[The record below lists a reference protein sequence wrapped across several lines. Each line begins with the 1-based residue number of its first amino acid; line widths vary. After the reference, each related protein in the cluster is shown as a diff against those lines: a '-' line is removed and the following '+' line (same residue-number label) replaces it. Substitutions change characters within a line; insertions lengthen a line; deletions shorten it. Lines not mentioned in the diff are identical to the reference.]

1 MGLSHAEI
9 HDRLRKKF
17 PNVAIETPE
26 VHGEPYAIVPAGH
39 LTAVCTFLRDDP
51 ELQMNYPSCQCGTD
65 DRTNLWSVYHLYRDI
80 STDIL
85 GIHNRF
91 VDFAHRQ
98 YPGVRWCASYCK
110 YTTFPPEIFNIV
122 AIYTVLKRDRA
133 GLLGVA
139 VLLSLPLW
147 LFVYLNGGQGPIFG
161 MGG

>member
-1 MGLSHAEI
+1 MEKTVAFDTPVLS
-9 HDRLRKKF
+9 RSLRIIFKIIF
-17 PNVAIETPE
+17 V
-26 VHGEPYAIVPAGH
+26 
-39 LTAVCTFLRDDP
+39 
-51 ELQMNYPSCQCGTD
+51 
-65 DRTNLWSVYHLYRDI
+65 WSVYHLYRDI